1 MLDKIAAQAGPEVAE
16 LMQVTEGDGYAVL
29 ALQDGYRG
37 ELEGGGSLGDSAA
50 YAEVVESDEAQSVL
64 FVNFNADDDWLVRL
78 TGDSPE
84 VSKNLEP
91 LSAFG
96 VSGWVDDDVVHGLL
110 KVTTD

>member
-1 MLDKIAAQAGPEVAE
+1 MPVELDPSPKF
-16 LMQVTEGDGYAVL
+16 
-29 ALQDGYRG
+29 
-37 ELEGGGSLGDSAA
+37 AA
-50 YAEVVESDEAQSVL
+50 YAHPERLVSGEWLEQRLGTPGLVVVESDEAQSLL

>member
-1 MLDKIAAQAGPEVAE
+1 MDHVVVDPA
-16 LMQVTEGDGYAVL
+16 T
-29 ALQDGYRG
+29 
-37 ELEGGGSLGDSAA
+37 DS
-50 YAEVVESDEAQSVL
+50 ERRQ
-64 FVNFNADDDWLVRL
+64 R
-78 TGDSPE
+78 PE

>member
-1 MLDKIAAQAGPEVAE
+1 
-16 LMQVTEGDGYAVL
+16 
-29 ALQDGYRG
+29 
-37 ELEGGGSLGDSAA
+37 
-50 YAEVVESDEAQSVL
+50 
-64 FVNFNADDDWLVRL
+64 LVRL

-96 VSGWVDDDVVHGLL
+96 VSGWVDDEVVHGLV